1 MKSNFY
7 KSLVISYLD
16 KFWIWIGLFFATNLN
31 KVTTAKSVNSHYVN
45 SDKVKFKIRLQNG
58 FGLIVKAC
66 SLLPP
71 SPPPHSTYNQGP
83 FLLLA
88 RDVCQTRVIST
99 ENWNCNGRCWVLAV
113 SCGLVRLSVL
123 STVAKRDY
131 ADYVTSRRN
140 QDELSE

>member
-7 KSLVISYLD
+7 QSLDISYLD
-16 KFWIWIGLFFATNLN
+16 KFWIWIGLFFANFTNEN
-31 KVTTAKSVNSHYVN
+31 KATAAKLVNCHYVN

-71 SPPPHSTYNQGP
+71 PPSPPQSTYNQGP

-99 ENWNCNGRCWVLAV
+99 ENWNCNGRCWVLWAV
-113 SCGLVRLSVL
+113 VWS
-123 STVAKRDY
+123 DY
-131 ADYVTSRRN
+131 LFSLLLQRGTMQIMSPAVEIKMN
-140 QDELSE
+140 